1 MALIKLNTRSIPDDA
16 VTAVKIADGVIGAIA
31 AGDILQVVPFT
42 SSAVTNITTANTWVA
57 ITAANVTIVSKRLN
71 SKFLYQFVAS
81 AECDISANST
91 YLFSQVTRGGT
102 RIAASQVNMTI
113 GHDTYESGP
122 QNTVLYTD
130 SPTVAAGTSLV
141 YGCNFRKSSAPSFQV
156 NQQGL
161 TGQDGGSIYS
171 HGYIIEIAV

>member
-1 MALIKLNTRSIPDDA
+1 MALIRLNTRSIPDDA
-16 VTAVKIADGVIGAIA
+16 VTAPKIADGVVSSVA

-42 SSAVTNITTANTWVA
+42 SSAITDVTSANTWVA
-57 ITAANVTIVSKRLN
+57 IAAANVTIVSKRLN
-71 SKFLYQFVAS
+71 SKFLYMFVLS
-81 AECDISANST
+81 AEADINTNSA

-102 RIAASQVNMTI
+102 RIAASQVNMSL

-130 SPTVAAGTSLV
+130 SPAVAAGTSLV

-171 HGYIIEIAV
+171 HGYVIEIAV